1 MPDDSGIRTQ
11 LHRFSASVCFSYSAM
26 MGKLFIRKEVRTHTH
41 ALTRTYI
48 RTHTHLHAHTRT
60 YMHTHAHTL
69 AHPHVHAHT
78 RTHPYVH
85 AHTRTYVLA
94 HTWEHTCDFGHFL
107 CSDNGLVYFLLSR
120 CSIPE
125 RSSTSST
132 SSTCSVNRL
141 DTVLFAV
148 FQHISICFA
157 YLKPL
162 QTCFVTGVLPCH
174 VLVILLLCS
183 FVKHC
188 VCKVCLLG

>member
-1 MPDDSGIRTQ
+1 MRSDSMPDDSGIRTQ

-85 AHTRTYVLA
+85 AHTRTY
-94 HTWEHTCDFGHFL
+94 EHTRENTHVI
-107 CSDNGLVYFLLSR
+107 LVTSYALITEWF
-120 CSIPE
+120 I
-125 RSSTSST
+125 SS
-132 SSTCSVNRL
+132 C
-141 DTVLFAV
+141 
-148 FQHISICFA
+148 
-157 YLKPL
+157 P
-162 QTCFVTGVLPCH
+162 GVLSQREVQPA
-174 VLVILLLCS
+174 VRPQPAL
-183 FVKHC
+183 
-188 VCKVCLLG
+188 